1 MLALPVLAAIP
12 QEDEALRAPV
22 RAFLAE
28 TLSAMPPE
36 QRARSWMGY
45 DLAITRALAERGWI
59 GLTLPERYGGGGR
72 SPFARFVVIEE
83 LLAAGAP
90 VGAHWIAERQSA
102 PLILR
107 YGSEAQRERFIPA
120 ICRGEI
126 QFCIGMSEP
135 DTGSDLASVR
145 SRAER
150 VDGGWRL
157 RGQKIWTT
165 FGDRAPFMTALVR
178 TSGSTE
184 DRHAGLSQFLIDL
197 NLPGIERRPI
207 IDAAGDAHF
216 AQIFFDDVL
225 LPAEALIGEEG
236 KGWEQVNAELTFER
250 SGPERYLSCTV
261 LIDEWMRFLRGQ
273 SAPAAADLELLGRL
287 LAEAAALRSLSLS
300 VTGALARGEDPA
312 TQAAIVKDA
321 GTSFE
326 QSVPRLIADRLASSD
341 EVVPDSLLATL
352 AYLVAMSPAFSL
364 RGGTRE
370 IIRGIIARGLGL
382 R

>member
-1 MLALPVLAAIP
+1 LLTLPIPAAIP
-12 QEDEALRAPV
+12 EEDEALRAPV
-22 RAFLAE
+22 RAFLQEALAE
-28 TLSAMPPE
+28 MSPE
-36 QRARSWMGY
+36 RRARSWMGY
-45 DLAITRALAERGWI
+45 DLAFSRALAGRGWI
-59 GLTLPERYGGGGR
+59 GLTLPTRYGGGGR

-90 VGAHWIAERQSA
+90 VGAHWIAERQTA

-107 YGSEAQRERFIPA
+107 YGTEAQRARFIPA

-135 DTGSDLASVR
+135 DSGSDLASVR

-150 VDGGWRL
+150 TDSGWRL
-157 RGQKIWTT
+157 TGQKIWTT
-165 FGDRAPFMTALVR
+165 FGDKAPFMIALVR
-178 TSGSTE
+178 TGGATA
-184 DRHAGLSQFLIDL
+184 DRHAGLSQLLIDFS
-197 NLPGIERRPI
+197 LPGIATRPI
-207 IDAAGDAHF
+207 VDAAGDAHF
-216 AQIFFDDVL
+216 AQIFFDDVI
-225 LPAEALIGEEG
+225 LPADALIGEEG

-261 LIDEWMRFLRGQ
+261 LIDEWMRFLRSQ
-273 SAPAAADLELLGRL
+273 TEPAASDIELLGRF
-287 LAEAAALRSLSLS
+287 LAEASALRSLSLS

-312 TQAAIVKDA
+312 THAAIVKDA

-341 EVVPDSLLATL
+341 ATVPAALLATL
-352 AYLVAMSPAFSL
+352 AYLAAMSPAFSL

>member
-1 MLALPVLAAIP
+1 LLALPVLAAIP

-145 SRAER
+145 TRAER

-225 LPAEALIGEEG
+225 LAAEALIGEEG

>member
-1 MLALPVLAAIP
+1 LLALPVLAAIP
-12 QEDEALRAPV
+12 EEDEALRAPI
-22 RAFLAE
+22 RAFLRDA
-28 TLSAMPPE
+28 LAALPPE
-36 QRARSWMGY
+36 SRARSWMGY
-45 DLAITRALAERGWI
+45 DLAFTRALAERGWI

-72 SPFARFVVIEE
+72 SSFARFVVIEE

-107 YGSEAQRERFIPA
+107 YGSEAQRQRFVPA

-150 VDGGWRL
+150 IDDGWRL
-157 RGQKIWTT
+157 TGQKLWTT
-165 FGDRAPFMTALVR
+165 FGDRARFMTALVR
-178 TSGSTE
+178 TSGTSD

-197 NLPGIERRPI
+197 SLPGVERRPI

-216 AQIFFDDVL
+216 AQIFFDDVV
-225 LPAEALIGEEG
+225 LPADALIGEEG
-236 KGWEQVNAELTFER
+236 KGWEQVNAELSFER
-250 SGPERYLSCTV
+250 SGPERFLSCTV
-261 LIDEWMRFLRGQ
+261 LIDEWIGFLRAQ
-273 SAPAAADLELLGRL
+273 AAPATADIDLLGRL
-287 LAEAAALRSLSLS
+287 IAEAAALRSLSLS
-300 VTGALARGEDPA
+300 VAGALARGEDPA
-312 TQAAIVKDA
+312 TSAAIVKDA

-326 QSVPRLIADRLASSD
+326 QSVPRLIADRLASCEES
-341 EVVPDSLLATL
+341 PPAALLATL

>member
-1 MLALPVLAAIP
+1 LLALPILAAIP
-12 QEDEALRAPV
+12 PEDEALRAPV
-22 RAFLAE
+22 RAFLND
-28 TLSAMPPE
+28 AMSGMLPE
-36 QRARSWMGY
+36 RRARSWMGY
-45 DLAITRALAERGWI
+45 DLIFTRALAEHGWI

-107 YGSEAQRERFIPA
+107 YGSEAQRDRFIPA

-145 SRAER
+145 TRAER
-150 VDGGWRL
+150 IDGGWRL
-157 RGQKIWTT
+157 NGQKIWTT
-165 FGDRAPFMTALVR
+165 FGDRAQFMTALVR
-178 TSGSTE
+178 TSASRE
-184 DRHAGLSQFLIDL
+184 DRHAGLSQFLVDL
-197 NLPGIERRPI
+197 TLPGIERRPI
-207 IDAAGDAHF
+207 VDAAGDAHF
-216 AQIFFDDVL
+216 AQIFFDDVAL
-225 LPAEALIGEEG
+225 QGEALIGEEG
-236 KGWEQVNAELTFER
+236 KGWEHVNAELTFER

-261 LIDEWMRFLRGQ
+261 LIDEWKRFLRSQ
-273 SAPAAADLELLGRL
+273 AEPAAADLELLGRL
-287 LAEAAALRSLSLS
+287 IAEAASLRALSLS
-300 VTGALARGEDPA
+300 VTGALASGENPA
-312 TQAAIVKDA
+312 THAAIVKDA

-326 QSVPRLIADRLASSD
+326 QSVPRLIADRLASGNQP
-341 EVVPDSLLATL
+341 VPHSLLATL
-352 AYLVAMSPAFSL
+352 AYLTAMSPSFSL

>member
-1 MLALPVLAAIP
+1 LLALPVPAAIP
-12 QEDEALRAPV
+12 EEDEALRAPV
-22 RAFLAE
+22 RAFLQGA
-28 TLSAMPPE
+28 LVGMAPE
-36 QRARSWMGY
+36 RRARSWMGY
-45 DLAITRALAERGWI
+45 DLAFTRALAERGWI
-59 GLTLPERYGGGGR
+59 GLTLPRQYGGAGR
-72 SPFARFVVIEE
+72 SPYARFVVIEE

-107 YGSEAQRERFIPA
+107 YGSEAQRQRFIPA
-120 ICRGEI
+120 ICSGEI

-150 VDGGWRL
+150 TADGWRL
-157 RGQKIWTT
+157 TGQKIWTT
-165 FGDRAPFMTALVR
+165 FGDRARFMTALVR
-178 TSGSTE
+178 TSGSAE

-197 NLPGIERRPI
+197 TLSGIERRPI
-207 IDAAGDAHF
+207 VDAAGDAHF
-216 AQIFFDDVL
+216 AQIFFDDVV
-225 LPAEALIGEEG
+225 LPTDALIGEEG
-236 KGWEQVNAELTFER
+236 KGWEQVNAELAFER
-250 SGPERYLSCTV
+250 SGPERFLSCTV
-261 LIDEWMRFLRGQ
+261 LIDEWMRVLRTQ
-273 SAPAAADLELLGRL
+273 SAPLAGDIELLGRL
-287 LAEAAALRSLSLS
+287 IAEASALRSLSLS

-312 TQAAIVKDA
+312 MQAAIVKDA

-326 QSVPRLIADRLASSD
+326 QSVPRLIADRLASGD
-341 EVVPDSLLATL
+341 ENASGSLLATL